1 MEVKFKK
8 HVRVILDL
16 NVGDKVTTD
25 GWGPLLDN
33 KVHVIEEIF
42 PHLNGGCG
50 SGFLVKISGYPSP
63 IDSDWLDK
71 I

>member
-25 GWGPLLDN
+25 EWGPLLDN

-42 PHLNGGCG
+42 PHLSGVCG
-50 SGFLVKISGYPSP
+50 SGFLVKISGYPIP

-71 I
+71 V